1 MPRVSVDNV
10 EPDAGSVPKPVT
22 VPPVKP
28 APERSS
34 SPAVASSEGG
44 SGPVSGVDDELKQKS
59 GTSMFSA
66 FFAYPKNL
74 TFNEQEEDE
83 QIILLLRAHIITNIP
98 WILATIVLLIV
109 PLILFPLLA
118 AIGVLPTLG
127 FGLGFII
134 TIFWYLGT
142 FTYAFLSFL
151 YWYFNVYI
159 VTDER
164 IVDVDWYS
172 IVYRKVS
179 SCQISKVQDVSASQV
194 GALSGIFD
202 FGNVDIQTAAELDN
216 FTFERVPFPQLVAKK
231 LQQLLQKE
239 ETQWEPHPDIV

>member
-1 MPRVSVDNV
+1 MPRVSVDSV
-10 EPDAGSVPKPVT
+10 EPDANPAPKPTPKPVAVSPT
-22 VPPVKP
+22 KSVPEPT
-28 APERSS
+28 API
-34 SPAVASSEGG
+34 
-44 SGPVSGVDDELKQKS
+44 VSIPISDVDNELKQKS
-59 GTSMFSA
+59 GTSLFSA
-66 FFAYPKNL
+66 FFAYPRGL

-83 QIILLLRAHIITNIP
+83 QIILLLRAHIITNLP
-98 WILATIVLLIV
+98 WIITTLILLIV

-127 FGLGFII
+127 VGLGFII

-142 FTYAFLSFL
+142 FTYALLSFL

-216 FTFERVPFPQLVAKK
+216 FTFERVQFPQLVAKK

-239 ETQWEPHPDIV
+239 ETQWEPNPDSV